1 MEVHGNVEI
10 GTLIEHQVNYISGN
24 QVFGETNV
32 EKQSTADN
40 AVKEAIEKL
49 MEEVDESG
57 ELIFSDNGQWYAV
70 FRVLSE
76 LHNYPK
82 KMTDFCKVMAGM
94 DFDKCRVPCKYE
106 SIGERNK
113 NLTKLACK
121 VSFWQQY
128 SNISDAYRKQCVVAD
143 FLLKVLG

>member
-57 ELIFSDNGQWYAV
+57 ERLFSDKGQWYAV
-70 FRVLSE
+70 YRVLSE
-76 LHNYPK
+76 KFNYPTNMSEFCRLFEDESYPVSCIYSSLTDRQK
-82 KMTDFCKVMAGM
+82 KL
-94 DFDKCRVPCKYE
+94 P
-106 SIGERNK
+106 
-113 NLTKLACK
+113 KLACK
-121 VSFWQQY
+121 VELWQQY
-128 SNISDAYRKQCVVAD
+128 AMISDAYRKQCDVAVS
-143 FLLKVLG
+143 LLKILGRL